1 MIFIC
6 TTMYSIYILCTLCR
20 PTNTT
25 GW

>member
-1 MIFIC
+1 MIFIS
-6 TTMYSIYILCTLCR
+6 TTMYSIYILRTLCR